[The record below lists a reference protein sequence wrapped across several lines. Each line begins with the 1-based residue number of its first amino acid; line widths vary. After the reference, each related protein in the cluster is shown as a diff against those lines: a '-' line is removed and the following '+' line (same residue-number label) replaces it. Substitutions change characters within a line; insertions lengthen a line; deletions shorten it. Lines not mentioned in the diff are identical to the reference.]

1 MKELYGRYQKLG
13 DGNYKDL
20 EGKIIQGPID
30 IGHAPGWE
38 HRRLQLVAKEVGMS
52 KPEFND
58 YVNSIPEKFRLENR
72 SVNRSHKDEM
82 PGNDNL
88 TEIMKS
94 MREFLNN
101 TRGK

>member
-1 MKELYGRYQKLG
+1 
-13 DGNYKDL
+13 
-20 EGKIIQGPID
+20 
-30 IGHAPGWE
+30 
-38 HRRLQLVAKEVGMS
+38 MS
-52 KPEFND
+52 KPQFND

>member
-82 PGNDNL
+82 PGNGNL
-88 TEIMKS
+88 LEIKQDMKKF
-94 MREFLNN
+94 MNGE
-101 TRGK
+101 K